1 MKYSLRAK
9 ISLMVLLFSAV
20 IFAVSWI
27 ICNYVIEGVFIWNVK
42 TGLKTTFE
50 SCDSLFNNSEISEDE
65 GNAIMGSVENP
76 IGALVL
82 IFDAQKGVI
91 YTTISDE
98 SVMMQSMNAIL
109 DSLSPKQMKQKV
121 APGTFSIRKTHDV
134 IINSDYYD
142 LVGTL
147 NSGHIIILRTP
158 VDRISY
164 TMSTITKVFVYV
176 AAAMMLI
183 GSAFM
188 LILSNFITRPIKKLS
203 RAAKRISHLEFGDE
217 VVIKSN
223 DEIGELGDSMNE
235 MARRLEGAISELKG
249 ANIKLE
255 KDIAEKTQIDE
266 MRREFLS
273 HVSHELKTP
282 IALIQGYAEGLKDM
296 DTETEKEDRDYYT
309 DVIIDEA
316 QKMNQLVK
324 RLLMLNEIE
333 FGETPLSIERFD
345 IAELIRLKINA
356 SKILIDEA
364 GAKIVFD
371 QEEPC
376 FVWADEYMIEEVFS
390 NYLTNAIHY
399 VRDGGEIRVSIEKFD
414 ANVRVCVYND
424 GNRIPDED
432 IDKLFEKFYKVDKA
446 RTREYGGNGI
456 GLSIVAAAMEAHGKA
471 YGVRNEEAGVTF
483 WFEADSQA

>member
-50 SCDSLFNNSEISEDE
+50 SCDSLFQNSFISEDE
-65 GNAIMGSVENP
+65 GNEKMSSVENP

-82 IFDAQKGVI
+82 IFDSQNSMV

-121 APGTFSIRKTHDV
+121 SPGTFSIRRTHDV

-147 NSGHIIILRTP
+147 SNGYIIILRTP

-203 RAAKRISHLEFGDE
+203 RAARRISHLEFGDE
-217 VVIKSN
+217 IVIKSN

-235 MARRLEGAISELKG
+235 MARRLEGAISELKS

-266 MRREFLS
+266 MRKEFLS

-296 DTETEKEDRDYYT
+296 DADTDKEDRDYYT

-316 QKMNQLVK
+316 HKMNELVK

-333 FGETPLSIERFD
+333 FGQTPLSIERFD
-345 IAELIRLKINA
+345 ITQMIKQKLNSSR
-356 SKILIDEA
+356 ILIEEA
-364 GAKIVFD
+364 GAMVTFE

-376 FVWADEYMIEEVFS
+376 YVWADEYMIEEVFS

-399 VRDGGEIRVSIEKFD
+399 VREGGEIKIKTETVGDNIRVS
-414 ANVRVCVYND
+414 VYND
-424 GNRIPDED
+424 GNKIPQED
-432 IDKLFEKFYKVDKA
+432 IDKIFDKFYKVDKA

-456 GLSIVAAAMEAHGKA
+456 GLSIVAAAMEAHGKK
-471 YGVRNEEAGVTF
+471 YGVRNEEDGVTF
-483 WFEADSQA
+483 WFEADGKA

>member
-50 SCDSLFNNSEISEDE
+50 SCDSLFNNSYISEDE
-65 GNAIMGSVENP
+65 GSAIMGSIENP

-82 IFDAQKGVI
+82 IFDSKNGMV

-98 SVMMQSMNAIL
+98 SVMMESMNAIL
-109 DSLSPKQMKQKV
+109 DSLSPKQMKQV
-121 APGTFSIRKTHDV
+121 VTPGSFSIRRTHDV

-235 MARRLEGAISELKG
+235 MARRLEGAISGLKS

-296 DTETEKEDRDYYT
+296 DAETEKEDRDYYT

-316 QKMNQLVK
+316 QKMNLLVK

-345 IAELIRLKINA
+345 IAEMIRLKLNA
-356 SKILIDEA
+356 SKILIDEV
-364 GAKIVFD
+364 GAKVTFD
-371 QEEPC
+371 QTEPC
-376 FVWADEYMIEEVFS
+376 YVWADEYMIEEVFS

-399 VRDGGEIRVSIEKFD
+399 VREGGEIMISIEQLET
-414 ANVRVCVYND
+414 NVRVSVYND

-456 GLSIVAAAMEAHGKA
+456 GLSIVAAAMEAHGKK
-471 YGVRNEEAGVTF
+471 YGVRNEEDGVTF
-483 WFEADSQA
+483 WFEADGKA

>member
-27 ICNYVIEGVFIWNVK
+27 ICNYVIEGVVIWNVK

-50 SCDSLFNNSEISEDE
+50 SCDSLFQNSYISEDE
-65 GNAIMGSVENP
+65 GNEKMSSVENP

-82 IFDAQKGVI
+82 IFDSQNSMV

-109 DSLSPKQMKQKV
+109 DSLSPTQMKQTV
-121 APGTFSIRKTHDV
+121 SPGTFSIRRTHDV

-147 NSGHIIILRTP
+147 SNGYIIILRTP

-203 RAAKRISHLEFGDE
+203 RAARRISHLEFGDE
-217 VVIKSN
+217 IVIKSN

-235 MARRLEGAISELKG
+235 MARRLEGAISELKS

-296 DTETEKEDRDYYT
+296 DADTEKEDRDYYT

-316 QKMNQLVK
+316 HKMNELVK

-345 IAELIRLKINA
+345 IAEMIRLKVNA

-364 GAKIVFD
+364 GAKLDFD
-371 QEEPC
+371 NDEPV

-399 VRDGGEIRVSIEKFD
+399 VREGGDIRISLEKIGT
-414 ANVRVCVYND
+414 NVRVSVYND

-471 YGVRNEEAGVTF
+471 YGVRNEEGGVTF
-483 WFEADSQA
+483 WFEVDGQA

>member
-27 ICNYVIEGVFIWNVK
+27 ICNYVIEGVFVWNAK
-42 TGLKTTFE
+42 MGLKTTFE
-50 SCDSLFNNSEISEDE
+50 SCDSLFQNSSISEDE
-65 GNAIMGSVENP
+65 GNEKINSIENP
-76 IGALVL
+76 IEALVL
-82 IFDAQKGVI
+82 IFDSRNGMI

-98 SVMMQSMNAIL
+98 SAMMQSMNAIL
-109 DSLSPKQMKQKV
+109 DSLSPNQMKQPVK
-121 APGTFSIRKTHDV
+121 PGTFSIRKTHDP

-147 NSGHIIILRTP
+147 NNGYIIILRTP
-158 VDRISY
+158 VNRISY
-164 TMSTITKVFVYV
+164 TMRTITTVFVYV

-188 LILSNFITRPIKKLS
+188 LLLSNFITRPIKKLS

-296 DTETEKEDRDYYT
+296 DADTDKEDRDYYT

-316 QKMNQLVK
+316 HKMNELVK

-333 FGETPLSIERFD
+333 FGDTPLSIERFN
-345 IAELIRLKINA
+345 IVEMIKLKINA
-356 SKILIDEA
+356 SRILIEEA
-364 GAKIVFD
+364 GAHIVFN
-371 QEEPC
+371 QEYPC

-399 VRDGGEIRVSIEKFD
+399 VREGGEIRVTVENLGR
-414 ANVRVCVYND
+414 NVRVSVYND
-424 GNRIPDED
+424 GNRIPEED
-432 IDKLFEKFYKVDKA
+432 IGKIFDKFYKVDKA

-456 GLSIVAAAMEAHGKA
+456 GLSIVAAAMEAHGKQ
-471 YGVRNEEAGVTF
+471 YGVRNEENGVTF
-483 WFEADSQA
+483 WFEADGQA